1 MRWQQRTYI
10 PPMNVS
16 RDFCHTCCTVQHK
29 SQRSD
34 NQSTDLL
41 FVYFIDS
48 PRAPQ
53 QQFHTCICKTNHRI
67 SCLKLL
73 KAGGSQSNIIKNV
86 KSQLDLGRHSWALS
100 SKDDVCAAMSITLLR
115 ARASV
120 EGKLQRY
127 VPGDR
132 EMWAAS
138 SCTLEAGCFQME
150 KLIKKSQLGAV
161 WIPPTVDSQEQ
172 SAATYIQKA
181 RKLSISNIIFRCD
194 CTWRYEPEG
203 ISMLQLCTFFFF
215 ATLAFDQCQKNMFGI
230 LLQN

>member
-1 MRWQQRTYI
+1 MYHTVVSKCSLWQTGNIKVYFSAMQWQQRTSI
-10 PPMNVS
+10 SPMNVC
-16 RDFCHTCCTVQHK
+16 RGICHTCCTVQHK

-73 KAGGSQSNIIKNV
+73 KAGGSQSTIIQNV

-100 SKDDVCAAMSITLLR
+100 SKDDVCAATSIALLR

-120 EGKLQRY
+120 QGKLQRY
-127 VPGDR
+127 VPGD
-132 EMWAAS
+132 EEIWAS
-138 SCTLEAGCFQME
+138 SCTLEARSFQME
-150 KLIKKSQLGAV
+150 KLIKKSQLGAA
-161 WIPPTVDSQEQ
+161 WIPPT
-172 SAATYIQKA
+172 
-181 RKLSISNIIFRCD
+181 L
-194 CTWRYEPEG
+194 
-203 ISMLQLCTFFFF
+203 
-215 ATLAFDQCQKNMFGI
+215 
-230 LLQN
+230 